1 MWLNQIRPPTTA
13 RTQMMTKLMS
23 DMQKPE
29 FQGTLEATMRELSG
43 EGRKC
48 RLFLFVCVLSTDIY
62 VRLLFKTCTFTFHY
76 EEICMHQL
84 HSSPFDRRPI
94 PLAGAQ

>member
-1 MWLNQIRPPTTA
+1 MGSHVAQSHSPTTA

-48 RLFLFVCVLSTDIY
+48 RLVFLFVFSTTPSI
-62 VRLLFKTCTFTFHY
+62 H
-76 EEICMHQL
+76 
-84 HSSPFDRRPI
+84 
-94 PLAGAQ
+94 